1 MNRLYLIFRSSGTK
15 ASLAGR
21 PLRAS
26 TLAEVLVTMVVS
38 GVLMFALY
46 EGIVSLTGMFR
57 KAESGGFHEEMS
69 SLEAF
74 DVLRMRS
81 DSLALTAEGVVAFR
95 NGLPADTLAL
105 DYPDPFLRPLS
116 RPLPPAK
123 SSRQHTPAPSQE
135 AVPSPDFTFKGIIG
149 SGSGTTKAMIVR
161 GGELLMLVRGERVGQ
176 FDVLSYSPEI
186 LTLGWKGR
194 RIELKS
200 R

>member
-1 MNRLYLIFRSSGTK
+1 MNRLYLIFRRLGTRAPIAAK
-15 ASLAGR
+15 
-21 PLRAS
+21 PLMGS

-38 GVLMFALY
+38 GLLMFALY

-57 KAESGGFHEEMS
+57 KASSGGVHEEMS
-69 SLEAF
+69 SLEAG

-81 DSLALTAEGVVAFR
+81 DSLALTAEGVVSFR
-95 NGLPADTLAL
+95 NGRPADTLAL

-123 SSRQHTPAPSQE
+123 SSKPQTSAPSQE
-135 AVPSPDFTFKGIIG
+135 AVPSPDFIFKGIIG
-149 SGSGTTKAMIVR
+149 SGAGTKAMIVR
-161 GGELLMLVRGERVGQ
+161 SGELLMLGRGDRVGQ
-176 FDVLSYSPEI
+176 FDVVSYSPET

>member
-1 MNRLYLIFRSSGTK
+1 MNLLYLIFRRLGTK
-15 ASLAGR
+15 VPGDGKQLK
-21 PLRAS
+21 AS

-38 GVLMFALY
+38 GLLMFALY

-69 SLEAF
+69 SLEAV

-81 DSLALTAEGVVAFR
+81 DSLALTAEGIVSFR
-95 NGLPADTLAL
+95 NGRPADTLVL
-105 DYPDPFLRPLS
+105 DYPDPFLCPLS

-123 SSRQHTPAPSQE
+123 SSKPRTQNASQE
-135 AVPSPDFTFKGIIG
+135 TVPSPDFTFKGIIG
-149 SGSGTTKAMIVR
+149 SGSGTKAMVVR
-161 GGELLMLVRGERVGQ
+161 GGELLMLGRGERVGQ
-176 FDVLSYSPEI
+176 FDVVSYSPET

>member
-1 MNRLYLIFRSSGTK
+1 MKWLYFK
-15 ASLAGR
+15 
-21 PLRAS
+21 AS
-26 TLAEVLVTMVVS
+26 TLAEVLITMVVS

-46 EGIVSLTGMFR
+46 EGTVSLTGMFR
-57 KAESGGFHEEMS
+57 KASSGGFHKEMS
-69 SLEAF
+69 SLEAV

-81 DSLALTAEGVVAFR
+81 DSLALTAEGVVSFR
-95 NGLPADTLAL
+95 NGRPADTLAL

-123 SSRQHTPAPSQE
+123 SSKPQTSAPSQE
-135 AVPSPDFTFKGIIG
+135 AVPSPDFIFKGIIG
-149 SGSGTTKAMIVR
+149 SGAGTKAMIVR
-161 GGELLMLVRGERVGQ
+161 SGELLMLGRGDRVGQ
-176 FDVLSYSPEI
+176 FDVVSYSPET